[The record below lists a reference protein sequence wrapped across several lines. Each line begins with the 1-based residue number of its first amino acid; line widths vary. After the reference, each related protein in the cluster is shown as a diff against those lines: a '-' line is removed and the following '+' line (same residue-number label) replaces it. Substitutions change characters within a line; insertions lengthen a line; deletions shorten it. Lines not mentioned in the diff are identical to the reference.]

1 MEEMTLETD
10 KTGKTGTRDKT
21 QGRTKQ
27 TRAARQQTRQT
38 EGDGQTNSD
47 GWARR
52 RTIRYAKGRGRVVGE
67 RGRGGGGYKW
77 GIE

>member
-21 QGRTKQ
+21 RGRVKQ

-38 EGDGQTNSD
+38 EGDGQTVTDEHADILYNTQ
-47 GWARR
+47 R
-52 RTIRYAKGRGRVVGE
+52 GRGRVVGE
-67 RGRGGGGYKW
+67 RGKEEEDISGG
-77 GIE
+77 